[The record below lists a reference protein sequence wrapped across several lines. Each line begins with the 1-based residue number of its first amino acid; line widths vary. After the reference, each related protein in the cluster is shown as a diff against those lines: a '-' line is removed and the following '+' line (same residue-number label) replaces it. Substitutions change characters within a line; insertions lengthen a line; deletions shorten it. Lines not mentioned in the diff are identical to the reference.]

1 MLSLFTGRYC
11 LNYLKAKFDIISLP
25 YIQMCNMKVCED
37 ILHFILYC
45 PYLDGACQFTLLIG
59 LNNPNCPTYNM
70 FLWAFQLWPCTKLIK
85 LLLYLLSQFDAR
97 TIKYHNDFAA
107 NIIKYFQ
114 DFLCS
119 IHRQQNLYF
128 GEIIWTWMGSPHI
141 TLQAWILILDPH
153 IWIYLF
159 CMCPYWEFP
168 LWVMTSRE
176 GAIPD

>member
-1 MLSLFTGRYC
+1 
-11 LNYLKAKFDIISLP
+11 
-25 YIQMCNMKVCED
+25 MCSMKVCED

-45 PYLDGACQFTLLIG
+45 PYLDGACQFALLLG
-59 LNNPNCPTYNM
+59 LNNPNCPSYNM
-70 FLWAFQLWPCTKLIK
+70 FLSAFELGPCTKLIK
-85 LLLYLLSQFDAR
+85 LLLYLLSQFEAR
-97 TIKYHNDFAA
+97 TINYYNDFAT
-107 NIIKYFQ
+107 NIIKYTQ
-114 DFLCS
+114 DFLYS
-119 IHRQQNLYF
+119 IHRQQNLYY